1 MAAAPDLTVIVPLYQ
16 EGPTLHDSLV
26 RLAACLAA
34 HPRSWEIVLVDDGSR
49 DGSRQVAEAWA
60 EAYRREHPTAVIRS
74 AHHEG
79 NRGRGA
85 AVKTGLRAARGTV
98 AGFLDIDLEVGE
110 RFIEPCVSAVEAGA
124 DVVVGEREYALQP
137 RSWLRHLLSKG
148 YAGLCRSVIHT
159 SVRDTEAGFKWFRR
173 EALLPLL
180 DRITDDGWFF
190 DTEVVVRAERAGLVV
205 TSVPVEFVRRFEKVS
220 TVRPLRDSLVYLRRL
235 FAFRR
240 ALGQEA

>member
-1 MAAAPDLTVIVPLYQ
+1 MAAEIDLSVIVPLYQ
-16 EGPTLHDSLV
+16 EGPTLRDSLV
-26 RLAACLAA
+26 RLAAALAA
-34 HPRSWEIVLVDDGSR
+34 GTRRWEIVFVDDGSR
-49 DGSRQVAEAWA
+49 DGSRQVAEHWA
-60 EAYRREHPTAVIRS
+60 VEHRQGDPTAEIRS
-74 AHHEG
+74 AHHAR

-85 AVKTGLRAARGTV
+85 AVKTGLLAARGTV

-110 RFIEPCVSAVEAGA
+110 QFIDPCVAAVEAGA

-148 YAGLCRSVIHT
+148 YASLCRSVIHT

-180 DRITDDGWFF
+180 DHIEDDGWFF
-190 DTEVVVRAERAGLVV
+190 DTEVVVRAERAGLTVI
-205 TSVPVEFVRRFEKVS
+205 SVPVEFVRRFEKTS

-240 ALGQEA
+240 ALGRAA